1 MILERGEGWEAS
13 GHQERGGLLRP
24 DHHLAGL
31 TDVWCRVSPTH
42 GVFLVNCSQLSED
55 LNEQGDSIDL
65 EQKYYCKSDSCRY
78 YIFKNTHLTI
88 FGGIRVVACRV
99 APVEVN
105 IVPASLL
112 PLPHPRLLCL
122 GGEGVTLSEHKHH
135 NNPDV
140 DKQRLTCPGSE

>member
-13 GHQERGGLLRP
+13 GHQEREGPPQARP
-24 DHHLAGL
+24 SPRR
-31 TDVWCRVSPTH
+31 TDRCLVSPTH

-55 LNEQGDSIDL
+55 LNEQGDSMD
-65 EQKYYCKSDSCRY
+65 
-78 YIFKNTHLTI
+78 LTI

-122 GGEGVTLSEHKHH
+122 GGEGVTLFVQGLS
-135 NNPDV
+135 NLDIADGGGIIPQQV
-140 DKQRLTCPGSE
+140 DHGTQNCDI

>member
-1 MILERGEGWEAS
+1 MRGRRRQVTRS
-13 GHQERGGLLRP
+13 ERGGLLRP

-55 LNEQGDSIDL
+55 LNEQGDSMD
-65 EQKYYCKSDSCRY
+65 
-78 YIFKNTHLTI
+78 LTI
-88 FGGIRVVACRV
+88 FGGIWVVACRV

-112 PLPHPRLLCL
+112 SLPHPRLLCL
-122 GGEGVTLSEHKHH
+122 GGEGVTLFVQGLS
-135 NNPDV
+135 NLDIADGGGIITQQV
-140 DKQRLTCPGSE
+140 DHGTQNCDI

>member
-1 MILERGEGWEAS
+1 MRDGRRQVTRRER
-13 GHQERGGLLRP
+13 GLLRP
-24 DHHLAGL
+24 DHRLAGL

-55 LNEQGDSIDL
+55 LNEQGDSMD
-65 EQKYYCKSDSCRY
+65 
-78 YIFKNTHLTI
+78 LTI

-122 GGEGVTLSEHKHH
+122 GGEGVTLFVQGLS
-135 NNPDV
+135 NLDIADGGGIIPQQV
-140 DKQRLTCPGSE
+140 DHGTQNCDI